1 MRVNAVLP
9 SRSHHSAL
17 LADVE
22 SRVLKTDDGVELYY
36 EVLEAD
42 RPDAPVL
49 LLANGLG
56 GKLYA
61 WEPLLERFAGA
72 FRILSWDYRGLFRS
86 SRPRRKKNLAVVD
99 HAADAFRVLDAEGIE
114 RASLVG
120 WSMGVQ
126 VGLEAALQRPERID
140 RLVLLNG
147 TYGHA
152 FQSALQPLT
161 RVPFV
166 PQILH
171 GLVERL
177 SREGSWLAKGVRTL
191 ATNDFQVRA
200 VGAALDSAFDNPRLK
215 DMYRQYVDDVFGS
228 SFPIYLRLFQEL
240 DAHSVYHLLPQI
252 TQSTL
257 VISGGLDYLTPA
269 LSGVAIA
276 RRIPNAEHLF
286 IPFGTHFA
294 LIEKPERVLPRIAAC
309 LQRD

>member
-1 MRVNAVLP
+1 VNAVLP
-9 SRSHHSAL
+9 ARSQHSSL
-17 LADVE
+17 LRDVQP
-22 SRVLKTDDGVELYY
+22 RVVKTDDGVELYY
-36 EVLEAD
+36 EILEAD

-72 FRILSWDYRGLFRS
+72 YRIVTWDYRGLFRS
-86 SRPRRKKNLAVVD
+86 SQPTRDKDLAIVH
-99 HAADAFRVLDAEGIE
+99 HAADAFRVLDAEGIKT
-114 RASLVG
+114 ATLIG

-126 VGLEAALQRPERID
+126 VGLEAALQCPSRID

-147 TYGHA
+147 TYGQA

-166 PQILH
+166 PGLLH
-171 GLVERL
+171 EVVERL
-177 SREGSWLAKGVRTL
+177 LRDGSWVAGGIRALVRSDL
-191 ATNDFQVRA
+191 HVGA
-200 VGAALDSAFDNPRLK
+200 VGAVLDRAFGNPRLK
-215 DMYRQYVDDVFGS
+215 DMYRQYVYDVFGT

-252 TQSTL
+252 TQPTL

-269 LSGVAIA
+269 LSSVAIA
-276 RRIPNAEHLF
+276 RRIPDAEHLF
-286 IPFGTHFA
+286 LPFGTHFA
-294 LIEKPERVLPRIAAC
+294 LIEKPERVLPRIASC
-309 LQRD
+309 LQGD